1 MASKFVEK
9 HKRKSVLAALLL
21 IFQGRTKYIGIMLIV
36 MILSVP
42 FVISGE
48 TLNGILEL
56 PPVAAF
62 LKSVGLSSVL
72 STLNPKYSNDQLK
85 AAMDKAAEDSGQNS
99 FWAKFL
105 KSINATMPPAD
116 GPSSMA
122 MIRGGGD
129 VFGPAVIKDDKDG
142 KRGPGQVKGV
152 VNEQERANG
161 ENGGDVDLEGLLA
174 GGGAGKDG
182 GLYGD
187 VMGQNLAGRFGDGSA
202 AGASPFM
209 NRTAM
214 SGPGMT
220 AGGQAAGMYNRVL
233 GQAASKIPVPGAPK
247 KVNAKLMGRVSGFS
261 WKNVGYK
268 TNRNK
273 VDIKLTS
280 KKPMFQL
287 AQTFAMTGSAFKAKD
302 SAFEYQA
309 AYAGTTYDG
318 NDANLEAI
326 QTDAAAPVMPDTGF
340 TGAVMTG
347 VGDMQT
353 QAKTCSDAQG
363 QEGAKMSEDGKAI
376 DDISKTLGKQPKC
389 CSSGVGAWNGKVNKI
404 IYYCNDFNANETILS
419 AKCQNKSNQMD
430 CSSYN
435 SMRVKPC
442 SKWKCFLAILLI
454 ILCIGLL
461 MGLLVGLAVGVGIS
475 AFVAA
480 GVAGFGMGVVSVATN
495 WIDGFIS
502 MIAGGGK

>member
-1 MASKFVEK
+1 MANKFVEK
-9 HKRKSVLAALLL
+9 HKRKSVLAALLF
-21 IFQGRTKYIGIMLIV
+21 IFQGKTKYIGIMLIV

-48 TLNGILEL
+48 TLNGIMEL

-152 VNEQERANG
+152 MNAEERANG
-161 ENGGDVDLEGLLA
+161 ENGGDVDLEGLIA
-174 GGGAGKDG
+174 GGNAGRDG

-187 VMGQNLAGRFGDGSA
+187 VMGQNLAGRFGDGGSA
-202 AGASPFM
+202 AGAGPYM
-209 NRTAM
+209 NRSAM
-214 SGPGMT
+214 NGSGMS
-220 AGGQAAGMYNRVL
+220 AGGQAAGMYNHVL
-233 GQAASKIPVPGAPK
+233 GQAASKVPVPGAPK

-268 TNRNK
+268 TSKAK
-273 VDIKLTS
+273 VDVKLTS

-302 SAFEYQA
+302 SALEYQA
-309 AYAGTTYDG
+309 AYTGTTYDG
-318 NDANLEAI
+318 NDANLDAI
-326 QTDAAAPVMPDTGF
+326 QTDAAAPAVPDTGF
-340 TGAVMTG
+340 TGALMTG
-347 VGDMQT
+347 VGDLQT
-353 QAKTCSDAQG
+353 KAKICTDAQG
-363 QEGAKMSEDGKAI
+363 KEGAKMSEDGKAM

-389 CSSGVGAWNGKVNKI
+389 CSGGVGAWNSKVNRI
-404 IYYCNDFNANETILS
+404 IYYCNDFNVNEAGLA

-430 CSSYN
+430 CNKYSSMHIN
-435 SMRVKPC
+435 PC
-442 SKWKCFLAILLI
+442 SWWKCFLAILLI

-461 MGLLVGLAVGVGIS
+461 AGLVVGLAVGVGIS

-480 GVAGFGMGVVSVATN
+480 GVAGFGMGIVSVATD
-495 WIDGFIS
+495 WVDGFIS
-502 MIAGGGK
+502 MIAGGK